1 METEDY
7 ERDFVRDLTIIEEE
21 KRMRMEAEWLEAEYY
36 REQGQL
42 PARIITIKTPKKH
55 ENTTNS

>member
-7 ERDFVRDLTIIEEE
+7 EREFVRDRTIIEEE
-21 KRMRMEAEWLEAEYY
+21 RRVKMEIEWLEAEYY

-42 PARIITIKTPKKH
+42 PAKIITIKTLKEH
-55 ENTTNS
+55 ENTTNG